1 MKLFTKYPADLT
13 VIPERTPNPN
23 TPKRPL
29 VPIHMDKRISPWK
42 SNPPRSGLHQTSP
55 GLIVGAALILLL
67 VVVVLAVQNYNREKQ
82 YMSEILSEKGAAIIR
97 GVEAGARTGMRH
109 MMWGDQLVQK
119 LLEETARLPGVV
131 YMALVDESGR
141 ITAHSDLQKVGDAYP
156 RNIPAGANSNAF
168 TWRIV
173 TDPEHRTFEVYHR
186 FQPLPPGDMPGH
198 AGMMRRHGM
207 MMGRHAPRAAQRP
220 EFILA
225 GLDITPFEAA
235 RREDIRN
242 TVIISAV
249 LVLLG
254 FGGLV
259 SMFWAQNYRTA
270 RRTLQDTSAF
280 ADEVVSNLPVGLIA
294 TDRHGKVAFF
304 NDQAETI
311 TGKSAAVAMG
321 SDLDQVLPSHWC
333 GLKEHLASGEPV
345 LEKEM
350 ECTFSDR
357 RQVPLA
363 VSAARIVN
371 EEGRFVGNI
380 LILRDLGEIRRL
392 QEEIRRQEKLAALG
406 GLAAGVA
413 HEIRNPLSSIK
424 GIATY
429 FGSRSEEGSEDRE
442 AAEVMVQEVD
452 RLNRVI
458 TELLEFARPT
468 ELRLQPV
475 DLDPLLAHSV
485 RLIEQDARSRH
496 IEVQLESD
504 SQSLSVLLDPDRFSQ
519 CLLNLYLNAI
529 HAMDRGGR
537 LTVKSQGMPEGE
549 AVRIE
554 IADTGS
560 GIAPEHL
567 NQIFDPYFT
576 TKPTGTGLGLAIV
589 HKLIEAHGGRIKVR
603 STPGTGTVFTI
614 ILPAQGAAS

>member
-1 MKLFTKYPADLT
+1 MLQ
-13 VIPERTPNPN
+13 R
-23 TPKRPL
+23 
-29 VPIHMDKRISPWK
+29 K
-42 SNPPRSGLHQTSP
+42 SFKPRGGLHQTSP
-55 GLIVGAALILLL
+55 GLIVGATLILLV
-67 VVVVLAVQNYNREKQ
+67 VVVVLAVQNYNREKR
-82 YMSEILSEKGAAIIR
+82 YMSDILTEKGAAIIR

-119 LLEETARLPGVV
+119 LLEETARLPGVI
-131 YMALVDESGR
+131 YMALIDADGR
-141 ITAHSDLQKVGDAYP
+141 ILAHSDPQQIGGAYP
-156 RNIPAGANSNAF
+156 RDMQAAGSPDAF

-173 TDPEHRTFEVYHR
+173 TDPKGRTFEVYHR
-186 FQPLPPGDMPGH
+186 FQPLRPGNMAGH
-198 AGMMRRHGM
+198 EHMMRRHGM
-207 MMGRHAPRAAQRP
+207 MMGRRLPPAEERR
-220 EFILA
+220 EIILA
-225 GLDITPFEAA
+225 GLDVTPFEEA

-249 LVLLG
+249 LLLLG

-259 SMFWAQNYRTA
+259 SMFWAQSYRTT

-294 TDRHGKVAFF
+294 TDRNGKIAFF
-304 NDQAETI
+304 NDAAETI
-311 TGKSAAVAMG
+311 TGKSAAAAM
-321 SDLDQVLPSHWC
+321 DKDPDAVLPSCWC
-333 GLKEHLASGEPV
+333 GLKAQLEAGGPV

-350 ECTFSDR
+350 ECAFAER

-380 LILRDLGEIRRL
+380 IILRDLGEIRRL

-429 FGSRSEEGSEDRE
+429 FGSRAEAGSQDRE

-458 TELLEFARPT
+458 TELLEFARPS
-468 ELRLQPV
+468 ELRRQPV
-475 DLDPLLAHSV
+475 ELAPLLAHSV
-485 RLIEQDARSRH
+485 RLIEQDARTRQ
-496 IEVQLESD
+496 IEVRLENESEPL
-504 SQSLSVLLDPDRFSQ
+504 QVALDPDRFSQ

-529 HAMDRGGR
+529 ESMDRGGR
-537 LTVKSQGMPEGE
+537 LTVKSRKADDGE
-549 AVRIE
+549 VRIE

-567 NQIFDPYFT
+567 SQIFDPYFT
-576 TKPTGTGLGLAIV
+576 TKSKGTGLGLAIV
-589 HKLIEAHGGRIKVR
+589 HKLIEAHNGRIKVR
-603 STPGTGTVFTI
+603 STPGAGSVVTI
-614 ILPAQGAAS
+614 FLPVQS

>member
-1 MKLFTKYPADLT
+1 MLPRKTG
-13 VIPERTPNPN
+13 NP
-23 TPKRPL
+23 R
-29 VPIHMDKRISPWK
+29 
-42 SNPPRSGLHQTSP
+42 GGFHQTSP
-55 GLIVGAALILLL
+55 GMIVGATLILLL

-82 YMSEILSEKGAAIIR
+82 YMSEILTEKGAAIIR

-119 LLEETARLPGVV
+119 LLEETARLPGVM
-131 YMALVDESGR
+131 YMTLLGEDGR
-141 ITAHSDLQKVGDAYP
+141 ILAHSDPQRIGDVYP
-156 RNIPAGANSNAF
+156 REIRGGGSAEAF
-168 TWRIV
+168 AWRIV
-173 TDPEHRTFEVYHR
+173 NGEDRRAFEVYHR
-186 FQPLPPGDMPGH
+186 FQPLSPGDMMGH
-198 AGMMRRHGM
+198 GRMMRRHGM
-207 MMGRHAPRAAQRP
+207 MMDRRP
-220 EFILA
+220 PGSGERREIILA
-225 GLDITPFEAA
+225 GLDVTPFEDA

-249 LVLLG
+249 LLLLG

-259 SMFWAQNYRTA
+259 SMFWAQSYRTA

-294 TDRHGKVAFF
+294 TDRNGKIAFF
-304 NDQAETI
+304 NEAAESI
-311 TGKSAAVAMG
+311 TGHRAAAAMG
-321 SDLDQVLPSHWC
+321 KEPDEILPSHWC
-333 GLKEHLASGEPV
+333 GLKEHLESGEPV

-350 ECTFSDR
+350 ECAFSDR
-357 RQVPLA
+357 RPVPLA
-363 VSAARIVN
+363 VSASRIVN

-429 FGSRSEEGSEDRE
+429 FGERAEADSEERQ

-458 TELLEFARPT
+458 TELLEFARPSD
-468 ELRLQPV
+468 LRLQPV
-475 DLDPLLAHSV
+475 ELEPLLAHSV
-485 RLIEQDARSRH
+485 KLVEQDARARN
-496 IEVQLESD
+496 IELQLEND
-504 SQSLSVLLDPDRFSQ
+504 SPSPRVLLDPDRFAQ

-529 HAMDRGGR
+529 QAMDRGGR
-537 LTVKSQGMPEGE
+537 LTVTSRTADGE
-549 AVRIE
+549 ARIE
-554 IADTGS
+554 VSDNGS

-576 TKPTGTGLGLAIV
+576 TKPSGTGLGLAVV
-589 HKLIEAHGGRIKVR
+589 HKLIEAHNGRIKVR
-603 STPGTGTVFTI
+603 STPGEGTVFSIT
-614 ILPAQGAAS
+614 LPAQSPQPAEEAGA